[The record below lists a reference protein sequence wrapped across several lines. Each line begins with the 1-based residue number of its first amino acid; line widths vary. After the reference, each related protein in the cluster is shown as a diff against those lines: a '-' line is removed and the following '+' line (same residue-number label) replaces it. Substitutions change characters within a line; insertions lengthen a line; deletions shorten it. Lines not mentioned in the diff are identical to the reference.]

1 MDDPQTNKFGGG
13 PRELCGAVD
22 LIHQFK
28 LWPHHNFFCKRSLPL
43 SISKSQYLQN
53 VVGDREIKKGEGM
66 ELDQLSQNI
75 PLSRERN
82 ASIRAFDIG
91 LLREAFQVRET
102 TQAIL
107 PIQGE
112 KGFPTASVKSKRKSS
127 KDKEKK
133 KHKTLKI
140 ENMDNDHATVRHWNK
155 DEANKKH
162 KKRSGLALGPPE
174 NLKQQPDKRRRYN
187 G

>member
-1 MDDPQTNKFGGG
+1 MMDPESKKFGGG

-22 LIHQFK
+22 LINKFK

-43 SISKSQYLQN
+43 SISQSHYLQN
-53 VVGDREIKKGEGM
+53 VVGDREIKKGEGV

-75 PLSRERN
+75 PLLRDRN
-82 ASIRAFDIG
+82 AYIRAFDIG

-102 TQAIL
+102 TQVVL
-107 PIQGE
+107 PIAE
-112 KGFPTASVKSKRKSS
+112 KGFPTASMRSRRKSR

-133 KHKTLKI
+133 HKILKN
-140 ENMDNDHATVRHWNK
+140 EKMDNDHTKVKLCDK
-155 DEANKKH
+155 DGSNEKY
-162 KKRSGLALGPPE
+162 KKRSGLAPGPPE
-174 NLKQQPDKRRRYN
+174 NLKKQPDKRRRYN